1 VPSYTCFPSTRT
13 RNYRSFNSTLHT
25 TTLPTMSDITK
36 AFTFLHDTIPQWL
49 QDIKN
54 VEEKV
59 TSMQEEISRVSVST
73 LPFGKG
79 KTGSM
84 ESIRP
89 GKLDAVVEETIQADP
104 TTPCNPLGSRK
115 RKSPSVTSGR
125 ASGPTRYR
133 PKTMVVVCYDGDMQK
148 SFELLVRGLATGR
161 NMLRKAKMEAKLAEL
176 AAIAGSS
183 EDEDDEEE
191 HIMSKI
197 TYRPQMA
204 SLRMRAA
211 ARRGRGGASGPTPP
225 AELFETTDKTL
236 EQAQELCEKS
246 AHLTLREGDCRTELK
261 LVHMHL
267 ETVLSTAKTEVTK
280 CVASQAQPTPTPQ
293 DQDTSDPSVSLV
305 EPSYKRHFP
314 SISAPRPVV
323 EPEAKL
329 ESVVTRSTIR
339 APVAA
344 PITAPKTMDIEVDD
358 DDEEDEDMD
367 FVMPPVRFTS
377 RRAAR
382 A

>member
-1 VPSYTCFPSTRT
+1 
-13 RNYRSFNSTLHT
+13 
-25 TTLPTMSDITK
+25 MSDIAK
-36 AFTFLHDTIPQWL
+36 AFTFLQDTIPQWL

-59 TSMQEEISRVSVST
+59 NSMQEEISRVSLST
-73 LPFGKG
+73 PPFGKG

-89 GKLDAVVEETIQADP
+89 GKLDAVAEET
-104 TTPCNPLGSRK
+104 TPSNPSTPFNPPGSRK

-125 ASGPTRYR
+125 ASGPSRYR
-133 PKTMVVVCYDGDMQK
+133 PKTMVVVSYDGDMQK

-183 EDEDDEEE
+183 EDEDDDEDDEEE

-197 TYRPQMA
+197 TYRPQVA

-211 ARRGRGGASGPTPP
+211 ARRGRGGAGGPAPS

-246 AHLTLREGDCRTELK
+246 AHLTLREGDCRSELK
-261 LVHMHL
+261 LVHSHL
-267 ETVLSTAKTEVTK
+267 ENVLSTAKTEVTK
-280 CVASQAQPTPTPQ
+280 CAASQAQPTPTPQ
-293 DQDTSDPSVSLV
+293 DQDTSDTSVSSV

-314 SISAPRPVV
+314 SMSASRPVA
-323 EPEAKL
+323 EPETKL
-329 ESVVTRSTIR
+329 EPVKTPSTIR

-344 PITAPKTMDIEVDD
+344 PVTAPKTMDIEVDD
-358 DDEEDEDMD
+358 DDDEDEGMD
-367 FVMPPVRFTS
+367 LVMPPVRFMS
-377 RRAAR
+377 QRAAR

>member
-1 VPSYTCFPSTRT
+1 
-13 RNYRSFNSTLHT
+13 
-25 TTLPTMSDITK
+25 MSDITK
-36 AFTFLHDTIPQWL
+36 AFTFLQDTIPQWL

-59 TSMQEEISRVSVST
+59 ISMQEEIPRVSAST
-73 LPFGKG
+73 SPFGKG

-89 GKLDAVVEETIQADP
+89 EKLGAVVEETAQSNP
-104 TTPCNPLGSRK
+104 TIPFNPLGSRK

-125 ASGPTRYR
+125 ASGPSRYR
-133 PKTMVVVCYDGDMQK
+133 PKTMVVVSYDGDMQK

-183 EDEDDEEE
+183 EDEDEGDGDEEE

-204 SLRMRAA
+204 SLRTRAA

-246 AHLTLREGDCRTELK
+246 AHLTLREGDCRSELK
-261 LVHMHL
+261 FVLMHL
-267 ETVLSTAKTEVTK
+267 ENVLSTAKTEVTK
-280 CVASQAQPTPTPQ
+280 CAASQAQPTPTPQ
-293 DQDTSDPSVSLV
+293 DQETSDTSVSSV

-314 SISAPRPVV
+314 SISASRPVA

-329 ESVVTRSTIR
+329 EPVTTHSTIR

-344 PITAPKTMDIEVDD
+344 PITASKTMDIEVDD
-358 DDEEDEDMD
+358 DDEEDEDMEY
-367 FVMPPVRFTS
+367 VMPPVRFTS
-377 RRAAR
+377 QRAAR

>member
-1 VPSYTCFPSTRT
+1 
-13 RNYRSFNSTLHT
+13 
-25 TTLPTMSDITK
+25 MSDITK
-36 AFTFLHDTIPQWL
+36 AFTFLQDTIPQWL

-59 TSMQEEISRVSVST
+59 TSMQEEISRASEST
-73 LPFGKG
+73 SPFEKG

-89 GKLDAVVEETIQADP
+89 GKLDAVVEG
-104 TTPCNPLGSRK
+104 TTQPNPATPFNPLGSRK

-125 ASGPTRYR
+125 ASGPSRYR
-133 PKTMVVVCYDGDMQK
+133 PKTMVVVRYDGDMQK

-183 EDEDDEEE
+183 EDEDEDGDDEEE

-211 ARRGRGGASGPTPP
+211 ARRGRGGPSGPIPP

-246 AHLTLREGDCRTELK
+246 AHLTLREGDCRSELK
-261 LVHMHL
+261 LAHMHL
-267 ETVLSTAKTEVTK
+267 ENVLSAAKTEVTR
-280 CVASQAQPTPTPQ
+280 CAANQAQLVPTPR
-293 DQDTSDPSVSLV
+293 DQDTSDTSVSSV
-305 EPSYKRHFP
+305 ESSYKRHFP
-314 SISAPRPVV
+314 SISASRPVS
-323 EPEAKL
+323 EPEANL
-329 ESVVTRSTIR
+329 ETVTTQSTIR
-339 APVAA
+339 SPVADSTI
-344 PITAPKTMDIEVDD
+344 PPKTMDIEVDD
-358 DDEEDEDMD
+358 DDEGDEDLD
-367 FVMPPVRFTS
+367 YVMPPVRFTS

-382 A
+382 T

>member
-1 VPSYTCFPSTRT
+1 
-13 RNYRSFNSTLHT
+13 
-25 TTLPTMSDITK
+25 
-36 AFTFLHDTIPQWL
+36 
-49 QDIKN
+49 
-54 VEEKV
+54 
-59 TSMQEEISRVSVST
+59 MQAEISRISVST
-73 LPFGKG
+73 SPFEKG

-89 GKLDAVVEETIQADP
+89 GKLDAVVEEVTQSNP
-104 TTPCNPLGSRK
+104 TTPFNPLGSRK

-125 ASGPTRYR
+125 ASGPSRYR
-133 PKTMVVVCYDGDMQK
+133 PKMMVVVSYDGDMQK

-183 EDEDDEEE
+183 EDDDEDDNDEEE

-246 AHLTLREGDCRTELK
+246 AHLTLREGDCRSELK

-267 ETVLSTAKTEVTK
+267 ENVLSTAKTEVTK
-280 CVASQAQPTPTPQ
+280 CAANQAQLIPTPQ
-293 DQDTSDPSVSLV
+293 DQDTSDTSVSSV

-314 SISAPRPVV
+314 SMSASRPVA
-323 EPEAKL
+323 EPEANL
-329 ESVVTRSTIR
+329 EPVTTQSTIR

-344 PITAPKTMDIEVDD
+344 STIPPKTMDIEVDD

-367 FVMPPVRFTS
+367 YVMPPVRFTS

>member
-1 VPSYTCFPSTRT
+1 
-13 RNYRSFNSTLHT
+13 
-25 TTLPTMSDITK
+25 MSEITK
-36 AFTFLHDTIPQWL
+36 AFTFLQDTIPQWL
-49 QDIKN
+49 QDVAN

-59 TSMQEEISRVSVST
+59 IRMQKEISRVAST
-73 LPFGKG
+73 SAFAKG

-89 GKLDAVVEETIQADP
+89 EKLGAVTEDTPSLKP
-104 TTPCNPLGSRK
+104 TPINQLGSRK
-115 RKSPSVTSGR
+115 RKSPSVNSGR
-125 ASGPTRYR
+125 ASGPAKYR
-133 PKTMVVVCYDGDMQK
+133 PKTMVVVSYDGDMQK

-161 NMLRKAKMEAKLAEL
+161 NMLRKAKMEAKMAEL

-183 EDEDDEEE
+183 EDEDDDGEEEE

-197 TYRPQMA
+197 SYRPQMA

-211 ARRGRGGASGPTPP
+211 LRSGGGRSRLGGSRAPP

-261 LVHMHL
+261 LVRMHL
-267 ETVLSTAKTEVTK
+267 ENTLVTAKTEATK
-280 CVASQAQPTPTPQ
+280 CAAGQQQPTQTSK
-293 DQDTSDPSVSLV
+293 DQDTSDTSVSSI

-314 SISAPRPVV
+314 SVSALRSAA
-323 EPEAKL
+323 EAEAKL
-329 ESVVTRSTIR
+329 EPVTTQSTIR
-339 APVAA
+339 APAAA
-344 PITAPKTMDIEVDD
+344 PIIAPKTMDIEVDD
-358 DDEEDEDMD
+358 NDEDEDMD

>member
-1 VPSYTCFPSTRT
+1 
-13 RNYRSFNSTLHT
+13 
-25 TTLPTMSDITK
+25 MSDITK
-36 AFTFLHDTIPQWL
+36 AFTFLQDTIPQWL
-49 QDIKN
+49 RDINN
-54 VEEKV
+54 VEERV
-59 TSMQEEISRVSVST
+59 SNMQQEIGRVSVST
-73 LPFGKG
+73 SPFGKG

-84 ESIRP
+84 ESTRP
-89 GKLDAVVEETIQADP
+89 GKLDPVAEETTPSKP
-104 TTPCNPLGSRK
+104 TMPFNQLVNRK

-133 PKTMVVVCYDGDMQK
+133 PKTMVVVSYDGDMQK
-148 SFELLVRGLATGR
+148 TFELLVRGLATGR
-161 NMLRKAKMEAKLAEL
+161 NMLRKAKMEAKMAEL

-183 EDEDDEEE
+183 EDEDDDEEDDQEE

-197 TYRPQMA
+197 SYRPQMA

-211 ARRGRGGASGPTPP
+211 ARRGRGGAGGPTPP
-225 AELFETTDKTL
+225 AELFETTDRTL

-246 AHLTLREGDCRTELK
+246 AHLTLREGDCRAELK
-261 LVHMHL
+261 LAHVHL
-267 ETVLSTAKTEVTK
+267 ENVLSTAKMEIMK
-280 CVASQAQPTPTPQ
+280 CAASQTQPTQTCQ
-293 DQDTSDPSVSLV
+293 DQDTSDTSVSTI

-314 SISAPRPVV
+314 SISAPRPVM

-329 ESVVTRSTIR
+329 EPVTTQSNLH
-339 APVAA
+339 APVATS
-344 PITAPKTMDIEVDD
+344 IKAPKTMDIEVDD
-358 DDEEDEDMD
+358 DDEEDEDID

>member
-1 VPSYTCFPSTRT
+1 
-13 RNYRSFNSTLHT
+13 
-25 TTLPTMSDITK
+25 MSDITK
-36 AFTFLHDTIPQWL
+36 AFTFLQDTIPQWL
-49 QDIKN
+49 HDIKN
-54 VEEKV
+54 VEEKI
-59 TSMQEEISRVSVST
+59 TSMHEEISRVSLST
-73 LPFGKG
+73 SPFGRG
-79 KTGSM
+79 NAGSM

-89 GKLDAVVEETIQADP
+89 EKLQAVAEETTQSSP
-104 TTPCNPLGSRK
+104 TAPFSPLGSRK

-133 PKTMVVVCYDGDMQK
+133 ARTMVVVSYDGDMQK

-161 NMLRKAKMEAKLAEL
+161 NMLRKAKMEAKMAEL

-183 EDEDDEEE
+183 EDEDDEDDEEE

-211 ARRGRGGASGPTPP
+211 ARRGRGGAGGPTLP
-225 AELFETTDKTL
+225 ALLFETTDKTL

-267 ETVLSTAKTEVTK
+267 ENVLSTAKTEVTK
-280 CVASQAQPTPTPQ
+280 STAGNMPPTQTPQ
-293 DQDTSDPSVSLV
+293 DQDTSDTSVSSV

-314 SISAPRPVV
+314 SISAPRPVS
-323 EPEAKL
+323 ELEANL
-329 ESVVTRSTIR
+329 EDATTQSTIR
-339 APVAA
+339 TPFAA
-344 PITAPKTMDIEVDD
+344 TITAPKTMEIEVDD
-358 DDEEDEDMD
+358 DNDEDEDMN

-382 A
+382 V

>member
-1 VPSYTCFPSTRT
+1 
-13 RNYRSFNSTLHT
+13 
-25 TTLPTMSDITK
+25 MSDITK
-36 AFTFLHDTIPQWL
+36 AFTFLQDTIPQWL
-49 QDIKN
+49 HD
-54 VEEKV
+54 V
-59 TSMQEEISRVSVST
+59 TSLAVKATNMQNEISRVSVAAS
-73 LPFGKG
+73 PFAKG

-89 GKLDAVVEETIQADP
+89 EKLEAVAEDFAPSNPAPI
-104 TTPCNPLGSRK
+104 NPLGSRK

-125 ASGPTRYR
+125 GSGPTKYR
-133 PKTMVVVCYDGDMQK
+133 PKTMVVVSYDGDMQR

-161 NMLRKAKMEAKLAEL
+161 NLLRKAKMEARMAEL

-183 EDEDDEEE
+183 EDEDDDDDEEEE
-191 HIMSKI
+191 HIISKI
-197 TYRPQMA
+197 SYRPQMG
-204 SLRMRAA
+204 SMRMRAA
-211 ARRGRGGASGPTPP
+211 ARLGAARGARGSGPAPP

-261 LVHMHL
+261 MVRMHL
-267 ETVLSTAKTEVTK
+267 ENVLSTATTEVTK
-280 CVASQAQPTPTPQ
+280 RAISQVQPIQPPQ
-293 DQDTSDPSVSLV
+293 DQDTSDTSVSSV

-314 SISAPRPVV
+314 SISALRPAS
-323 EPEAKL
+323 ESEAKL
-329 ESVVTRSTIR
+329 EPAITQSTIR
-339 APVAA
+339 APVAD
-344 PITAPKTMDIEVDD
+344 PNMAPKTMDIEVD

>member
-1 VPSYTCFPSTRT
+1 
-13 RNYRSFNSTLHT
+13 
-25 TTLPTMSDITK
+25 
-36 AFTFLHDTIPQWL
+36 
-49 QDIKN
+49 
-54 VEEKV
+54 
-59 TSMQEEISRVSVST
+59 
-73 LPFGKG
+73 
-79 KTGSM
+79 
-84 ESIRP
+84 
-89 GKLDAVVEETIQADP
+89 
-104 TTPCNPLGSRK
+104 
-115 RKSPSVTSGR
+115 
-125 ASGPTRYR
+125 
-133 PKTMVVVCYDGDMQK
+133 MVVVTYDGDVQK

-183 EDEDDEEE
+183 EDDEEEDDDDDEEE

-211 ARRGRGGASGPTPP
+211 ARRGRGGAGGPTPP

-246 AHLTLREGDCRTELK
+246 AHLTLREGDCRSELK

-267 ETVLSTAKTEVTK
+267 ENVLSTAKTEATK
-280 CVASQAQPTPTPQ
+280 CAASQAQVTPTPQ
-293 DQDTSDPSVSLV
+293 DHDTSDTSASSV

-314 SISAPRPVV
+314 TISASRPMA

-329 ESVVTRSTIR
+329 EPSTTHSTIR
-339 APVAA
+339 APAAAAA
-344 PITAPKTMDIEVDD
+344 PIGAPKTMNIEVDD
-358 DDEEDEDMD
+358 DDEEDEEMD
-367 FVMPPVRFTS
+367 YVMPPVRFTS